1 MGMPILPE
9 QLKPFPSKIRKE
21 KVLDALNAL
30 GPQPFESEEPLPPG
44 TLFAEKV
51 EEAKTR
57 FTFSEKAAVL
67 YVLLKGLDNPSAET
81 KELLAAL
88 ESQTMDQLRDPW
100 LKKFA
105 LSIFNVNQTV

>member
-1 MGMPILPE
+1 MPWGRNHLN
-9 QLKPFPSKIRKE
+9 LKNPCR
-21 KVLDALNAL
+21 LAHM
-30 GPQPFESEEPLPPG
+30 
-44 TLFAEKV
+44 FAEKV